1 MTRNCGNKSR
11 VQGVALAP
19 SVLVRGMI
27 PVIPVLSGLLAF
39 AVLGVPE
46 AHAAE
51 VDCLTPRPGLVGVGT
66 QVMHALGDVLGSA
79 LCLDTLDLGQVL
91 DLGPHADG
99 GTRCDGMRGLGI
111 AILALAALVA
121 IALGRM
127 RLHTEQKR
135 LDLARQLVEQ
145 GMEPPPGLL
154 MGPARTDLR
163 KGVVLLFAGAG
174 ILAAGLLLGDR
185 GLSAGALVPE
195 FIGVG
200 YLVSFWLASR
210 SRDGGSG

>member
-1 MTRNCGNKSR
+1 MTRNCGNKAR

-27 PVIPVLSGLLAF
+27 PVIPVFSGLLAF
-39 AVLGVPE
+39 VVLGVPQ

-51 VDCLTPRPGLVGVGT
+51 VPTVGT
-66 QVMHALGDVLGSA
+66 QVMHAAGDVLGSA

-111 AILALAALVA
+111 AILALAALVV